1 MQTHNI
7 KISQSDNLRRKNF
20 SISLSVTVNNNLVS
34 KRYFIY
40 NSGYFSV
47 SDNQLQSSQISVP
60 SLLMINSIP
69 RSFLDCRSMVSRS
82 VLDHFSITARWFLDH
97 PSLYRRSSVVVASMY
112 RRSGCTQTLL
122 NILTNIPYGFLKP
135 IPQYFPRPPD

>member
-1 MQTHNI
+1 MQTLNI
-7 KISQSDNLRRKNF
+7 KIPLSNIHRRKNF
-20 SISLSVTVNNNLVS
+20 SISLSVTVNNKLVS

-47 SDNQLQSSQISVP
+47 SDNQFQSSLISVP
-60 SLLMINSIP
+60 SLLRVHSIS
-69 RSFLDCRSMVSRS
+69 RSFLDRSSIISRLIL
-82 VLDHFSITARWFLDH
+82 VHFSIAARWFLDH
-97 PSLYRRSSVVVASMY
+97 RSLYRTRSVVVASMY
-112 RRSGCTQTLL
+112 RRSGCTHILL